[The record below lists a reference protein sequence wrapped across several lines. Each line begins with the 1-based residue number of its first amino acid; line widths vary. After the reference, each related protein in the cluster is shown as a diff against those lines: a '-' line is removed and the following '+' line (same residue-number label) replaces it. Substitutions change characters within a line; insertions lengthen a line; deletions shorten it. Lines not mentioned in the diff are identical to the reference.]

1 MPPTEY
7 VINEGHHND
16 TNGVTDLNS
25 KAAGKSEQNEAMEPS
40 NIQNKF
46 DLSKDQESPDLN
58 NEITETPTNETAFT
72 GNYYY
77 YYYCTV

>member
-1 MPPTEY
+1 MPPIEY
-7 VINEGHHND
+7 ITNEGHHND

-46 DLSKDQESPDLN
+46 DLSKDQESLDLN
-58 NEITETPTNETAFT
+58 NEITETPINETPFT
-72 GNYYY
+72 GNHYY

>member
-1 MPPTEY
+1 M
-7 VINEGHHND
+7 
-16 TNGVTDLNS
+16 
-25 KAAGKSEQNEAMEPS
+25 PS
-40 NIQNKF
+40 NVQNKF

-77 YYYCTV
+77 CTMLYDYALYGIFLYNITEMESDH

>member
-25 KAAGKSEQNEAMEPS
+25 KVAGKSEQNEAMEPS
-40 NIQNKF
+40 NVQNKF
-46 DLSKDQESPDLN
+46 DLSKDQESPVLN
-58 NEITETPTNETAFT
+58 NEITETPTNETTFT
-72 GNYYY
+72 GNYY
-77 YYYCTV
+77 CTV

>member
-1 MPPTEY
+1 M
-7 VINEGHHND
+7 
-16 TNGVTDLNS
+16 
-25 KAAGKSEQNEAMEPS
+25 PS
-40 NIQNKF
+40 NVQNKF

-77 YYYCTV
+77 CTMLYDYVWNFLQKWNLIISHLKQ

>member
-7 VINEGHHND
+7 ITNEGHHND

-25 KAAGKSEQNEAMEPS
+25 EVAGKLEQNEAMEPS

-46 DLSKDQESPDLN
+46 DLSKDQESLDLN

-77 YYYCTV
+77 YCYCTV